1 MDNINWVDDTS
12 IKDSRRLQHIRNYQL
27 NHIQK
32 IFRYAYENV
41 PLYRHKYDEAGIKP
55 EDIRTLS
62 DFKSIP
68 LLTKRELQMGFPD
81 DILSK
86 KVNPNHCYMVST
98 SGHSGSPVKIYRSK
112 AELYYLPI
120 ICIIGMPLLPW
131 LMKVIKGIKTGNR
144 YSAIMVMDDNYDLYR
159 IVKNILKYPRVTHS
173 NLQFINAE
181 AEVSKQYLELVR
193 HKPDIISSN
202 LSVLKNLIAY
212 AHRNELELP
221 KVKLLFVGSELIDES
236 SRKLLQNSF
245 DATISEHY
253 GSEEAGT
260 IATECTCG
268 RGLHINWR
276 TNYVEILSNGKNT
289 AAGVPGQLVVTN
301 LVEKA
306 TPIIRYS
313 GMEDTATMSPLLC
326 SCRMH
331 APMLKMIDGRIVDS
345 LIMPD
350 GRIIHPSSL
359 AVPMEGIPGLWRYQ
373 IIQEKTDFV
382 RVLLVNIDENP
393 GNNNLQQNIEVKKHI
408 LSFMKNIL
416 GDNVYIEINIVDDI
430 PVPAGS
436 RHKFHTVISL
446 VNRENNV

>member
-1 MDNINWVDDTS
+1 MDNINQVNDTS
-12 IKDSRRLQHIRNYQL
+12 IKDSRRLQHIRDYQL
-27 NHIQK
+27 KHIQK
-32 IFRYAYENV
+32 MFRYAYKNV
-41 PLYRHKYDEAGIKP
+41 PLYRAKYDAAGIKP
-55 EDIRTLS
+55 EDIRSLS
-62 DFKSIP
+62 DFKSVP
-68 LLTKRELQMGFPD
+68 LLTKQELQTGFPD
-81 DILSK
+81 DILSR
-86 KVNPNHCYMVST
+86 KVNPNHCYVVST

-112 AELYYLPI
+112 AELYYLPF
-120 ICIIGMPLLPW
+120 ICILGMPLLPW
-131 LMKVIKGIKTGNR
+131 LMKATTGIKTGNR
-144 YSAIMVMDDNYDLYR
+144 YSAIMVMDENYDLYR
-159 IVKNILKYPRVTHS
+159 IVKNILNYPRFTHS

-181 AEVSKQYLELVR
+181 DEVSKQYTELVQ

-202 LSVLKNLIAY
+202 LSVFKNLVAY
-212 AHRNELELP
+212 ANQNGLDLP
-221 KVKLLFVGSELIDES
+221 KVKLLYVGSELIDAS
-236 SRKLLQNSF
+236 SRKLLREAF

-260 IATECTCG
+260 IATECPYG
-268 RGLHINWR
+268 NGLHISWR
-276 TNYVEILSNGKNT
+276 VNHVKDGNDA

-301 LVEKA
+301 LMEKA

-326 SCRMH
+326 SCRRY

-382 RVLLVNIDENP
+382 RVLLVNIDRKPE
-393 GNNNLQQNIEVKKHI
+393 NNNLQQNARIKQDI

-416 GDNVYIEINIVDDI
+416 GDNIHIEIDFVDDI
-430 PVPAGS
+430 PIPEGL

-446 VNRENNV
+446 VNHENSI